1 MTSNPYKSF
10 SLVCAI
16 LLASTGIALW
26 HFTNIHP
33 LWIYLISISLI
44 TFLLYAYDKFQA
56 RNNRQRIPEMILHLL
71 ALIGGSPGALVGQMI
86 FRHKTKKYR
95 FLIVFV
101 MIVIL
106 QIVLIIAWVGRHEG
120 WSKIT
125 DVVHISV
132 SKPFEHYSESP
143 SSYAF
148 SNSALSSVISPFS

>member
-10 SLVCAI
+10 SLVTAI

-44 TFLLYAYDKFQA
+44 TFLFYGYDKFQA

-71 ALIGGSPGALVGQMI
+71 ALIGGSPGALLGQVL

-101 MIVIL
+101 MIMIL
-106 QIVLIIAWVGRHEG
+106 QAIVI
-120 WSKIT
+120 
-125 DVVHISV
+125 VVWMSW
-132 SKPFEHYSESP
+132 
-143 SSYAF
+143 
-148 SNSALSSVISPFS
+148 NQ